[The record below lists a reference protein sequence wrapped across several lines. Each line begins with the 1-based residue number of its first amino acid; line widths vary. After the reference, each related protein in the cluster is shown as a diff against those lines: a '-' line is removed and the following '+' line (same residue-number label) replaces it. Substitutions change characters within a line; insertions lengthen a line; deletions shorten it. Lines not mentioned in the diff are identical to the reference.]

1 MTDAQARLCHPFDQ
15 YQRYQVATDLL
26 ALVGVKPGSTV
37 LDVGGAAGPAE
48 DFLGDYDLTIVDVDR
63 SDLPDRRFVLA
74 SGATLPFPDESFDV
88 VLSQDTLE
96 HVPSADRP
104 AFLSEL
110 TRVAR
115 EAVVLCAPFSDPL
128 VQLAERALHEF
139 VTVRFGG
146 HFATLEEHAEHG
158 LPNLDETVNS
168 LAHPGWPT
176 AVLPSGYL
184 PHWLAGM
191 LVHHELLAT
200 GVGELDELHAFY
212 NITVSPSDCR
222 SPSYRHVV
230 VAARDRDQQE
240 LEDIVGGLRAPDSA
254 PLATSAV
261 NAIAQAVFAQRIQG
275 VLDEPGE
282 QRREQIAALERQ
294 VANLERQV
302 ADRDGHIMELR
313 HQLEISNVH
322 PRPVSAL
329 VRDRLADA
337 RRRWKEH
344 R

>member
-1 MTDAQARLCHPFDQ
+1 MTDAQARLRHPFDQ
-15 YQRYQVATDLL
+15 FQRYQVATELL
-26 ALVGVKPGSTV
+26 GLVGVKPESTV

-48 DFLGDYDLTIVDVDR
+48 DFLGDYDLTIVDVER

-128 VQLAERALHEF
+128 VQLAERALYEF

-146 HFATLEEHAEHG
+146 GFPTLEEHAEHG
-158 LPNLDETVNS
+158 LPSLDETVGDLS
-168 LAHPGWPT
+168 RRGWPT

-200 GVGELDELHAFY
+200 GVGELHELNAYY
-212 NITVSPSDCR
+212 NMTVSPSDCR
-222 SPSYRHVV
+222 SPSYRYVV
-230 VAARDRDQQE
+230 VAARDRDPQE
-240 LEDIVGGLRAPDSA
+240 LEDIVEELRAPDGST
-254 PLATSAV
+254 LATSAV

-275 VLDEPGE
+275 VLDDRT
-282 QRREQIAALERQ
+282 QQSREQIAALERQ
-294 VANLERQV
+294 VADLERKV
-302 ADRDGHIMELR
+302 ADRDGHVQELR
-313 HQLEISNVH
+313 YQLKIWAR
-322 PRPVSAL
+322 PRPLSRL
-329 VRDRLADA
+329 MRDRLADA
-337 RRRWKEH
+337 RRRWKDSP
-344 R
+344 